1 MYYNA
6 YVSYKRFLS
15 LQIPRCSRK
24 KYEIATNEPGN
35 PIKQDVKKGKLRE
48 FSKGDLYFN
57 YGCLPQTWEDPAYE
71 HPDAKAKGDNDPLD
85 VCEIGLR
92 ILGVGE
98 VAPEKILGTMC
109 LIDEGEADWKLIAIS
124 VTDPWAPLL
133 NDVTDV
139 EELLPGFIGAIR
151 EWFRTYKVPDGK
163 PLNSFG
169 LDEKCMPAAYAM
181 TVIEETH
188 HAWQSLVLGEKEAV
202 IVAEARGLSFP
213 KSPGNSLKRALDY

>member
-1 MYYNA
+1 M
-6 YVSYKRFLS
+6 
-15 LQIPRCSRK
+15 
-24 KYEIATNEPGN
+24 
-35 PIKQDVKKGKLRE
+35 
-48 FSKGDLYFN
+48 
-57 YGCLPQTWEDPAYE
+57 
-71 HPDAKAKGDNDPLD
+71 
-85 VCEIGLR
+85 
-92 ILGVGE
+92 
-98 VAPEKILGTMC
+98 KILGTMC
-109 LIDEGEADWKLIAIS
+109 LIDEGEADWKLIAIC

-188 HAWQSLVLGEKEAV
+188 HAWRSLVLGERDEVPAAADPTATDAPAGGMK
-202 IVAEARGLSFP
+202 RNLSYP
-213 KSPGNSLKRALDY
+213 KLSLDEMHE